1 MPRPVHGNYAR
12 YYGMRAAAAAAAA
25 RRGARVPRTDE
36 RIAALVAWLAAC
48 GRRPARILD
57 VGCNAAKP
65 LIELCQAVGPDAAVG
80 VDIDAALVAAARA
93 AVHAAWSQAA
103 PPAPGA
109 PGAAPQWSYFPAGFS
124 ALFGSLPLPADGGAF
139 PRNVHLVAGDWV
151 MANAARSGEAGAALA
166 AHDAA
171 GYDLILCLSLTKWV
185 HLQHGDGGLVRLL
198 ARAALT
204 LRDGG
209 ALVLEAQ
216 PWRAYEQARA
226 LSREL
231 RAAHARLALRPDDM
245 GWWLSAFGLACVA
258 ELQHAGAGQEFSRPV
273 RVYVKNAPP
282 DALNLAHAAAHWTGA
297 LPCAWVTRDA
307 GRH

>member
-12 YYGMRAAAAAAAA
+12 YYGMRAAAAAA
-25 RRGARVPRTDE
+25 RRGAPVPRIDE
-36 RIAALVAWLAAC
+36 RIAALIAWLDEC
-48 GRRPARILD
+48 GRRPAHILD

-65 LIELCQAVGPDAAVG
+65 LIELCQAVAPEAAVG
-80 VDIDAALVAAARA
+80 VDIDASLVAAARA
-93 AVHAAWSQAA
+93 AVRAAWSQAA
-103 PPAPGA
+103 P
-109 PGAAPQWSYFPAGFS
+109 GAARWSYFPAGFS
-124 ALFGSLPLPADGGAF
+124 ALFGSLPLPTDGGAF

-151 MANAARSGEAGAALA
+151 MANAVGSDAHAALA

-216 PWRAYEQARA
+216 PWRSYEQARA

-231 RAAHARLALRPDDM
+231 RAAHARLRLRPDDM
-245 GWWLSAFGLACVA
+245 GWWLHAFGLECVA
-258 ELQHAGAGQEFSRPV
+258 ELRAGTGRDFSRPV
-273 RVYVKNAPP
+273 WVYVKEASPN
-282 DALNLAHAAAHWTGA
+282 ALNLARTAAHWTSA
-297 LPCAWVTRDA
+297 LPCAWVSRGAD
-307 GRH
+307 RQ